1 MKRLLATALVLLT
14 IGIATRAQE
23 ETQDEEP
30 LDLSIFDCE
39 EHLAVKEEGEE
50 TYVVL
55 TVWAH
60 GYDSA
65 LRGVD
70 ETAAPITWETV
81 QAFADRLEKVCEES
95 PQKLFIHVVRELH
108 NAPAGGR

>member
-1 MKRLLATALVLLT
+1 MKRVLATALVLLT

-70 ETAAPITWETV
+70 ETAAPITWEMTRKS
-81 QAFADRLEKVCEES
+81 QRPCGRTKTSGANASQGRS
-95 PQKLFIHVVRELH
+95 PLT
-108 NAPAGGR
+108 NS